1 MTVLRCASENEV
13 ASPVV
18 PSTLR
23 PSQPLLRRKCA
34 SAVARP
40 QSGSPLPSTAVAIA
54 AMTPRRACLVMSA
67 SRHVTSGYG
76 GAASPA
82 DAVGGERR
90 HVDEV
95 AVLGR
100 EADDLHRAVEADQQ
114 RS

>member
-23 PSQPLLRRKCA
+23 PSQPLLSRKCA

-54 AMTPRRACLVMSA
+54 AMTPRRACLVMSV
-67 SRHVTSGYG
+67 SRISRAIPS
-76 GAASPA
+76 GAALPA
-82 DAVGGERR
+82 DAVGGQRR
-90 HVDEV
+90 RVDEV
-95 AVLGR
+95 AVLGG
-100 EADDLHRAVEADQQ
+100 EADDL
-114 RS
+114 